1 MAQRSRSKSDRRRNR
16 RLSRYFVYLAYAG
29 TAIVAL
35 AQVIAA
41 LGLIVEFLHRVLGA
55 LAHGA
60 VAGMVV
66 GMEDESARATM
77 IRSPVMRPGR
87 TRPRQSSTGLGA
99 MAGGGLLRFAR
110 NDGRLKSSRGG
121 SYRRVRN

>member
-1 MAQRSRSKSDRRRNR
+1 M
-16 RLSRYFVYLAYAG
+16 YLAYAG

-55 LAHGA
+55 LVHGA

-66 GMEDESARATM
+66 GMDDQTPRAAM
-77 IRSPVMRPGR
+77 IRSPAMRLGR
-87 TRPRQSSTGLGA
+87 ARRGRLAVAIGTNAWRPR
-99 MAGGGLLRFAR
+99 
-110 NDGRLKSSRGG
+110 
-121 SYRRVRN
+121 